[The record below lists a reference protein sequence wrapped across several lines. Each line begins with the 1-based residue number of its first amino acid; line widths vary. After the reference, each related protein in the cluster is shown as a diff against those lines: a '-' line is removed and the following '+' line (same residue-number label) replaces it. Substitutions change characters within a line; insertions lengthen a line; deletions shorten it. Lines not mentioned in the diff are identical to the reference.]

1 MSIFNRQMIEDM
13 DKRYRANFINSLT
26 GFKSVCLVGS
36 SDKDGRENLAIFSSV
51 IHLGSFPP
59 LIGLIVRPDSV
70 ERHTLSNIE
79 DTGFYTLNHIDPSFF
94 KEAHQTSARYPREI
108 SEFEACG
115 LDAEYQADFHAPFV
129 KNSPVKM
136 AMHLRE
142 KKELSINGT
151 LLLIG
156 EVVSVSINKTA
167 ISEDGYADL
176 ETLGSITCS
185 GLDTYHTTSKLARLS
200 YAKPGT
206 KPAIL

>member
-1 MSIFNRQMIEDM
+1 ME
-13 DKRYRANFINSLT
+13 KRYRANFINSIT
-26 GFKSVCLVGS
+26 GFKSVCLVGTA
-36 SDKDGRENLAIFSSV
+36 DKEGRENLAIFSSA
-51 IHLGSFPP
+51 IHLGSSPP

-79 DTGFYTLNHIDPSFF
+79 DTGFYTLNHINPTFY
-94 KEAHQTSARYPREI
+94 KEAHQTSARYAREV

-115 LDAEYQADFHAPFV
+115 LDPEYQANFHAPFV
-129 KNSPVKM
+129 KNSLLKM
-136 AMHLRE
+136 ALELRE

-151 LLLIG
+151 ILLIG

-176 ETLGSITCS
+176 ETLASVTCS
-185 GLDTYHTTSKLARLS
+185 GLDTYHSTRKLARLS

>member
-1 MSIFNRQMIEDM
+1 MSIFSQQMIEDM
-13 DKRYRANFINSLT
+13 EKRYRANFINSIT
-26 GFKSVCLVGS
+26 GFKSVCLVGTA
-36 SDKDGRENLAIFSSV
+36 DKEGRENLAIFSSA
-51 IHLGSFPP
+51 IHLGSSPP

-79 DTGFYTLNHIDPSFF
+79 DTGFYTLNHINPTFY
-94 KEAHQTSARYPREI
+94 KEAHQTSARYAREV

-115 LDAEYQADFHAPFV
+115 LDPEYQANFHAPFV
-129 KNSPVKM
+129 KNSLLKM
-136 AMHLRE
+136 ALELRE

-151 LLLIG
+151 ILLIG

-176 ETLGSITCS
+176 ETLGSVTCS
-185 GLDTYHTTSKLARLS
+185 GLDTYHSTRKLARLS